1 MKIFKKKCVLL
12 EAAGRPL
19 GERKLCKFYL
29 HNIIAWY
36 NIYVKSETFHENSLS
51 FSIDG
56 ILKCADFTGF
66 FNFNNFTIE
75 PRFDFVL
82 GLG

>member
-19 GERKLCKFYL
+19 GERKLCKFIYITL
-29 HNIIAWY
+29 LRGIIE
-36 NIYVKSETFHENSLS
+36 YVKSEIFHENSLS

-56 ILKCADFTGF
+56 TLKCADFTGF
-66 FNFNNFTIE
+66 FNFNGFTIE

-82 GLG
+82 SLD

>member
-12 EAAGRPL
+12 EAPGRAL

-36 NIYVKSETFHENSLS
+36 NRYVKSEIFHENSLS
-51 FSIDG
+51 FSFDG
-56 ILKCADFTGF
+56 TLKYVDFTAF
-66 FNFNNFTIE
+66 FNFDDFVIE

-82 GLG
+82 GFN

>member
-1 MKIFKKKCVLL
+1 MEIVKRKCVPFD
-12 EAAGRPL
+12 APGRAL

-36 NIYVKSETFHENSLS
+36 NRYVKSEIFHENSLS
-51 FSIDG
+51 FSFDG
-56 ILKCADFTGF
+56 TLKYVDFAGF
-66 FNFNNFTIE
+66 FNFDDFVTE

-82 GLG
+82 SLD

>member
-1 MKIFKKKCVLL
+1 MRIIKKKSVLL
-12 EAAGRPL
+12 NAPGRAL

-51 FSIDG
+51 FSIDDT
-56 ILKCADFTGF
+56 LKCADFTGF
-66 FNFNNFTIE
+66 FNFDGFTIE
-75 PRFDFVL
+75 LRFDFIL
-82 GLG
+82 SLD